1 MTNVGTSAFSGCVCL
16 TSLEIPDGVISI
28 GSAAFLG
35 CAGLTSVT
43 LPVSVKTVGENAF
56 TGCGALTTV
65 YYNVSETAFGRISV
79 ASGNEVI
86 LAAEVCFTH
95 SFIRILL
102 LPLKTVYAVGE
113 EFEPAGIAAALF
125 YDDSSVSLTSR
136 LGYSGFDSSSP
147 GTKTVMASYGGVQTE
162 FEVTVTGSADP
173 VEPDPVR
180 SDPVEPDPAG
190 DAPRIVVDSVTC
202 QPGAGEVEVA
212 LRVENDPGFFA
223 LLLKPD
229 FAVGIEY
236 LGFNEPAG
244 ISGFGAVT
252 DSNINLMAIAMAD
265 IEGDQTILTLIF
277 DVPQDIPYG
286 EYAINF
292 VYLSGNDYDENL
304 LDFEIVPG
312 AVIIEPLYGDMDG
325 NGTVDSIDL
334 TLLREY
340 LTDPDNTSVSD
351 GVDVNRDGAIN
362 TLDLT
367 RLRKLLSVNA

>member
-1 MTNVGTSAFSGCVCL
+1 MHKPESVVIPDSVTNVGTSAFSGCVCL

-202 QPGAGEVEVA
+202 QPGAGEVEV
-212 LRVENDPGFFA
+212 VEYPCVEM
-223 LLLKPD
+223 K
-229 FAVGIEY
+229 
-236 LGFNEPAG
+236 G
-244 ISGFGAVT
+244 ISHDTLVYRYQRVQ
-252 DSNINLMAIAMAD
+252 
-265 IEGDQTILTLIF
+265 IEIQLLVSEF
-277 DVPQDIPYG
+277 
-286 EYAINF
+286 
-292 VYLSGNDYDENL
+292 LSGEH
-304 LDFEIVPG
+304 
-312 AVIIEPLYGDMDG
+312 
-325 NGTVDSIDL
+325 IDL
-334 TLLREY
+334 FVL
-340 LTDPDNTSVSD
+340 
-351 GVDVNRDGAIN
+351 
-362 TLDLT
+362 
-367 RLRKLLSVNA
+367 